1 MLKRLRRSIRRSPF
15 RRFIKITFFLFVVG
29 VVFDSLILIKTI
41 QYRSSPDSVLSVARQ
56 NPRVFIAGIHWNNEI
71 ILRSHWND
79 AVVRL
84 VDKLGHENTFVSIY
98 ESGSWD
104 DSKGALRSLDKR
116 LSESNVSRSIIL
128 DDTTHADEISM
139 PPALTGWIQTT
150 RADKQLRRMPYL
162 ARLKNIVL
170 GHLSELSK
178 KHIMFDTVLFLN
190 DVVFSVC
197 CGLLPTWLS
206 C

>member
-1 MLKRLRRSIRRSPF
+1 MLERLRRSIRRWPF
-15 RRFIKITFFLFVVG
+15 RRFITITFFLLIVG
-29 VVFDSLILIKTI
+29 VVFDSFIKTI
-41 QYRSSPDSVLSVARQ
+41 KCRSSTGSALKVARQ
-56 NPRVFIAGIHWNNEI
+56 RPRVFIAGIHWNNEI

-104 DSKGALRSLDKR
+104 DSKGALRSLDSR

-139 PPALTGWIQTT
+139 PPGLTGWIQTT
-150 RADKQLRRMPYL
+150 RADKQLRRIPYL
-162 ARLKNIVL
+162 ARLRNIVL
-170 GHLSELSK
+170 DRLTELSK
-178 KHIMFDTVLFLN
+178 RNIMFDRVLFLN
-190 DVVFSVC
+190 DVVFNVG
-197 CGLLPTWLS
+197 CGHFPTWVS

>member
-1 MLKRLRRSIRRSPF
+1 MVL
-15 RRFIKITFFLFVVG
+15 
-29 VVFDSLILIKTI
+29 DSLILIKTI
-41 QYRSSPDSVLSVARQ
+41 QYRSSSNSVLSVAGQ
-56 NPRVFIAGIHWNNEI
+56 NLRVFIAGIHWNNEI

-84 VDKLGHENTFVSIY
+84 VDRLGHENTFVSIY

-104 DSKGALRSLDKR
+104 DSKGALRSLDSR

-128 DDTTHADEISM
+128 DDTTHADEIST
-139 PPALTGWIQTT
+139 PPSLTGWVQTT
-150 RADKQLRRMPYL
+150 RADKQLRRIPYL
-162 ARLKNIVL
+162 AKLRNIVL
-170 GHLSELSK
+170 DRLSELSK
-178 KHIMFDTVLFLN
+178 KDIMFDRVLFLN

-197 CGLLPTWLS
+197 CGLFSTWLS